1 MNQVTRHPS
10 SIGSDKPS
18 KDPEI
23 RQVRKLH
30 SNAQKVKKEFKKKQ
44 KAKGTGQKPTLKLNL
59 PYPETVCCLFK
70 EANHETIEES
80 SGMQASKNP
89 PKNCHRNTEPNLYGV
104 YPATG
109 GGPSQHKGVLACLV
123 LSCVKHALEF
133 HIQDCSTC
141 VLSRVATSRHSSRCL
156 ILDCGVE

>member
-23 RQVRKLH
+23 RQVRKLL

-44 KAKGTGQKPTLKLNL
+44 KAKGTGQNPTLKLNL

-70 EANHETIEES
+70 EANHETIKES

-89 PKNCHRNTEPNLYGV
+89 PQELPPEYR
-104 YPATG
+104 A
-109 GGPSQHKGVLACLV
+109 
-123 LSCVKHALEF
+123 EF
-133 HIQDCSTC
+133 I
-141 VLSRVATSRHSSRCL
+141 RGIPSSRRRAKPTQRSVGMLSFVMC
-156 ILDCGVE
+156 